1 MKRVL
6 VSGCFDLLHA
16 GHVEFF
22 REASE
27 AGELHVRIG
36 SDANIQLLK
45 HHRPM
50 FPQAERLA
58 MVRAVRYVHSAE
70 VSSGT
75 GEFDFVEDF
84 QHVKPHV
91 YFVNQDC
98 SKLEERQRICR
109 ELGIEII
116 VRERLPSSGL
126 EPRSSTS
133 IKKQLKLE
141 EEDSVVPWRLCFAGG
156 WMDLDWCN
164 ALCPGCVI
172 TINIQYHPSLCRDQC
187 GLATSSRKH
196 FKQLWPSGRIPPGLD
211 PKQAA
216 VYLWGAE
223 NADHFALR
231 TKPYVAGS
239 QDHLG
244 LLCPGINRLDYA
256 GGSFWPHAI
265 TTLADNNQEED
276 VYGWLESVLYVVD
289 IPFVSRPGADYNS
302 QRVNHLTDPL
312 VPAPVK
318 RKMVEALAAASNQ
331 AWDAVLAKDC
341 DGLGLALSGNMLAW
355 EAMLPYTVDPYRAVD
370 EDKSRELRAFWKQ
383 YDRPFTKGCLFT
395 GAGGGFLMVINDR
408 PVQGAFQVAIHRP
421 PK

>member
-6 VSGCFDLLHA
+6 VSGCFDLLHS

-22 REASE
+22 REASQL
-27 AGELHVRIG
+27 GELHVRIG

-45 HHRPM
+45 HHQPM
-50 FPQAERLA
+50 FPQTERLE

-70 VSSGT
+70 ISLGT

-84 QHVKPHV
+84 KQVKPHV
-91 YFVNQDC
+91 YFVNEDC
-98 SKLEERQRICR
+98 SKLEQRKRICQ
-109 ELGIEII
+109 ELGIEVI
-116 VRERLPSSGL
+116 VHQRLPSLGL

-133 IKKQLKLE
+133 IKKQLKLSG

-172 TINIQYHPSLCRDQC
+172 TINIQYHPNICRDQC

-196 FKQLWPSGRIPPGLD
+196 FKRLWPDGRLPVGLD
-211 PKQAA
+211 SKQAA

-223 NADHFALR
+223 NADHFALQ

-239 QDHLG
+239 QDHIG
-244 LLCPGINRLDYA
+244 LMYSGINRLDYA
-256 GGSFWPHAI
+256 DGSFWPHTI
-265 TTLADNNQEED
+265 TTLADNED
-276 VYGWLESVLYVVD
+276 VYAWLESVLYIVD

-302 QRVNHLTDPL
+302 QRVNNLTDLQVPL
-312 VPAPVK
+312 PVK
-318 RKMVEALAAASNQ
+318 RRMVESLATASNQ
-331 AWDAVLAKDC
+331 AWEAVLAKDC
-341 DGLGLALSGNMLAW
+341 AKLGSALSDNMLAW
-355 EAMLPYTVDPYRAVD
+355 EAMLPYTVDPYLLGD
-370 EDKSRELRAFWKQ
+370 ENKSRELKQFWKQ

-395 GAGGGFLMVINDR
+395 GAGGGFLMVINDQ
-408 PVQGAFQVAIHRP
+408 PVLGSFQVKINRP
-421 PK
+421 K